1 MQKIERPP
9 EHGRTGVLT
18 TSGFIQGKPGLP
30 HYNYA
35 AQVSMLFLGFVYEV
49 PAEIV
54 EQREGVTALGTTDP
68 TSVCYRC
75 HKILTPL
82 AFQRLNWSDE
92 GVYRTAN
99 DDGLPI
105 DASDQNASEDYPFP
119 GNGMEAFA
127 IQAVKKERFIRTII
141 NTHINFYFGRPMRFR
156 EDERILYKRLWDS
169 VHASDFKLRSLIR
182 EIVNSPEY
190 LLP

>member
-1 MQKIERPP
+1 MQKTDRPR

-18 TSGFIQGKPGLP
+18 TPGFIQGKPGLP

-68 TSVCYRC
+68 TSVCYSC

-92 GVYRTAN
+92 GKFRTTN

-105 DASDQNASEDYPFP
+105 DASDQNASEDYPFL

-127 IQAVKKERFIRTII
+127 TQAVKKERFIRTII
-141 NTHINFYFGRPMRFR
+141 NTHVNFYFGRPMRFR
-156 EDERILYKRLWDS
+156 EDERVLYKRLWDS
-169 VHASDFKLRSLIR
+169 AHRSNFKIRSLIR

-190 LLP
+190 LVS